1 MAEAD
6 VAIVGGGAGGTL
18 VAIQLLRQA
27 RPPLSITLVEPGE
40 RLGRGVAY
48 STREPE
54 HLLNVPAGKLS
65 ALPDAPDHF
74 ARWARSPASAFVA
87 RGRYGDY
94 LDDTLREAATRAARD
109 VSFEIRRDT
118 AISAAAGHGRVR
130 LSLASGEQLDAGI
143 AVLALGN
150 LPGAD
155 LAVDDGGLYATGRY
169 ARSPFLPGALDGID
183 PDAPVVFLGSGLTMV
198 DGAVSL
204 RARGHRGRL
213 HAISRHGLIPQVHGA
228 SRPSRARVGGIGVRG
243 LLRALRTEAS
253 RGGDWRAVFDSF
265 RSATQRVW
273 LRLPLSE
280 RKRFLR
286 HVRAY
291 WEVHRHRM
299 APKVGAAISAMRESG
314 QLSIHAGRIVSFAVE
329 PESALVRYRP
339 RGSREAVEIR
349 CERVVNCM
357 GPATRLDEARSP
369 LLSSLLASG
378 LACPGSL
385 GMGLATDPDGAVL
398 GSSGHLFTLGSL
410 RRGDVWESTA
420 IPELREQAWA
430 LASRIVSVGS
440 IPQLRHASL

>member
-1 MAEAD
+1 MGEAD
-6 VAIVGGGAGGTL
+6 VAILGGGAGGTL
-18 VAIQLLRQA
+18 VAIQLLRQT
-27 RPPLSITLVEPGE
+27 RSPLSIALVEPGE

-74 ARWARSPASAFVA
+74 ARWAQSPEGAFVA

-94 LDDTLREAATRAARD
+94 LDHTLREAAARAARD
-109 VSFEIRRDT
+109 VSFQIRRDT
-118 AISAAAGHGRVR
+118 AIGVAKGHGSVR
-130 LSLASGEQLDAGI
+130 LAFASGEQLDAGI

-150 LPGAD
+150 LPAAD

-169 ARSPFLPGALDGID
+169 ARSPFLPGALDGVD

-198 DGAVSL
+198 DAAVSL
-204 RARGHRGRL
+204 RARVHRGRL
-213 HAISRHGLIPQVHGA
+213 YAISRHGLIPQVHAA

-243 LLRALRTEAS
+243 LLRALRTQAS
-253 RGGDWRAVFDSF
+253 RAGDWRSVFDSF
-265 RSATQRVW
+265 RTATQRIWV
-273 LRLPLSE
+273 RLPLAE
-280 RKRFLR
+280 RKRSLR

-299 APKVGAAISAMRESG
+299 APPVGAAISAMLESG
-314 QLSIHAGRIVSFAVE
+314 QLSIHAGRIASFAVE
-329 PESALVRYRP
+329 PQSGLVRYRP
-339 RGSREAVEIR
+339 RGSREVVEIR
-349 CERVVNCM
+349 CARVVNCM
-357 GPATRLDEARSP
+357 GPATRVDEARSP

-378 LACPGSL
+378 LARPGSL

-398 GSSGHLFTLGSL
+398 GSSDIFSPGSSGDPGIPFPSFESRRELG
-410 RRGDVWESTA
+410 T
-420 IPELREQAWA
+420 
-430 LASRIVSVGS
+430 RIVSVGS